1 MKSSGSTSMKQST
14 IFGLSQPAHE
24 SSLAAG
30 MTKPQQ
36 KGRDRSMVWEFF
48 AYYRSKTNSLS
59 LLSNFLPSELKK
71 IVTLH
76 EKEVLLSVLRRSNL

>member
-24 SSLAAG
+24 SSLAAD

-36 KGRDRSMVWEFF
+36 KGRDRSMVWEFLVNIRLILQWPDVTSVMKKKRKKQGICLLHF
-48 AYYRSKTNSLS
+48 AKMTHNTSHGT
-59 LLSNFLPSELKK
+59 
-71 IVTLH
+71 
-76 EKEVLLSVLRRSNL
+76 